1 MLTAAATPTASPYQ
15 VEAARRESLGTDA
28 DSIARVRAGIPTGLV
43 SIPNRYMHSPSEMV
57 SLTDLDNCAKLIAS
71 FTRRLGAEPD
81 FTRR

>member
-1 MLTAAATPTASPYQ
+1 MSDRSGPRRRRHPVS
-15 VEAARRESLGTDA
+15 VEGRPRSTGTDA
-28 DSIARVRAGIPTGLV
+28 DSIARVRSGIPTGLV

-81 FTRR
+81 FTRT